1 MQKRKI
7 ECEFKAAKK
16 EKDTN
21 QINKISKYLSSNL
34 KD

>member
-1 MQKRKI
+1 MQKQKF

-21 QINKISKYLSSNL
+21 ETNKISKYLSLNL